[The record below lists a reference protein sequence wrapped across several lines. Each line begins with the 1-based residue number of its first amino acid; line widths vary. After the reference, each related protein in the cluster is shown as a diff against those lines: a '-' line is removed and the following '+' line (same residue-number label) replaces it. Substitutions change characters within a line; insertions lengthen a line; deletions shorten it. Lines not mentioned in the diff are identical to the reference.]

1 MSCSKTLTI
10 VNVRETSDCKARTI
24 TSFSKCLRCKIQI
37 HTTTA
42 TTTTAT
48 ILGRS
53 GKLWDALERSGKLWE
68 ALGSSGK
75 RWEAPGRSGKPSH
88 HVQGLGFC
96 LGFEFS
102 LYSVEAS
109 LNILAKR
116 MVLQSQQAK
125 LVPRKRTQ
133 SAQPRKQ
140 PCEVY
145 HRLQV

>member
-42 TTTTAT
+42 TTTTTAT

-68 ALGSSGK
+68 ALERSGKLWEALGSSGA
-75 RWEAPGRSGKPSH
+75 RWE
-88 HVQGLGFC
+88 
-96 LGFEFS
+96 
-102 LYSVEAS
+102 
-109 LNILAKR
+109 
-116 MVLQSQQAK
+116 
-125 LVPRKRTQ
+125 T
-133 SAQPRKQ
+133 
-140 PCEVY
+140 
-145 HRLQV
+145 

>member
-68 ALGSSGK
+68 ALERSGKLWEAMGSSGA
-75 RWEAPGRSGKPSH
+75 RWE
-88 HVQGLGFC
+88 
-96 LGFEFS
+96 
-102 LYSVEAS
+102 
-109 LNILAKR
+109 
-116 MVLQSQQAK
+116 
-125 LVPRKRTQ
+125 T
-133 SAQPRKQ
+133 
-140 PCEVY
+140 
-145 HRLQV
+145 

>member
-10 VNVRETSDCKARTI
+10 VNVRETFDCKARTI

-68 ALGSSGK
+68 ALGSAGK
-75 RWEAPGRSGKPSH
+75 LRGA
-88 HVQGLGFC
+88 LGNLATMFSVW
-96 LGFEFS
+96 GF
-102 LYSVEAS
+102 A
-109 LNILAKR
+109 
-116 MVLQSQQAK
+116 
-125 LVPRKRTQ
+125 
-133 SAQPRKQ
+133 
-140 PCEVY
+140 
-145 HRLQV
+145 